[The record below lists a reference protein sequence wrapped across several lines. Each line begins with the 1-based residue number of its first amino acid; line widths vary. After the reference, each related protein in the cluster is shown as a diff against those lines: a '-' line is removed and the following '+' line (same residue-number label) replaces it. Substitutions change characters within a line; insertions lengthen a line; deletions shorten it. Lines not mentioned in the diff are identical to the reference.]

1 MPMEV
6 KTITIIGSGLMGAG
20 ITQVAAQAGFQV
32 NMIDISRE
40 IVDLGLAGIDKLLER
55 QVGKGKLPAEEKGR
69 IMARIVPGT
78 GLEVCGDSQMIIE
91 AVPEKMDLK
100 KEMFKKIDSLT
111 GSEVI
116 LASNTSSL
124 SITEIA
130 SVTKKPHR
138 VVGMHFFSPVPVM
151 KLVEIIPAL
160 ATEPEVLSVVREVS
174 EKMGKT
180 VIHANNTPGFI
191 VNRLL
196 VPMLNEAFYLL
207 MEGSKKEDIDQG
219 MCLGANHPIG
229 PLQLADLVGID
240 ILLHTMESLY
250 EGFSDSKYRPC
261 PLLKEYVAAGKLGHK
276 TGEGVYSYK

>member
-1 MPMEV
+1 MEV
-6 KTITIIGSGLMGAG
+6 KTITVIGSGLMGAG
-20 ITQVAAQAGFQV
+20 ITQVAAQAGFEV

-40 IVDLGLAGIDKLLER
+40 IVDRGMAGIDRLLDR
-55 QVGKGKLPAEEKGR
+55 QVGKGKISAQEKGR
-69 IMARIVPGT
+69 IMSRIIPGT
-78 GLEVCGDSQMIIE
+78 GLEACGKSQMIIE
-91 AVPEKMDLK
+91 AVPEKIDLK
-100 KEMFKKIDSLT
+100 KDMFRKIDSLT
-111 GSEVI
+111 GGEAV

-130 SVTKKPHR
+130 SVTTKPHR

-160 ATEPEVLSVVREVS
+160 ATEPGVLTVVREAA

-180 VIHANNTPGFI
+180 VIQANNTPGFI

-207 MEGSKKEDIDQG
+207 MEGNKKEDIDQG

-229 PLQLADLVGID
+229 PLQLADMVGID
-240 ILLHTMESLY
+240 ILLHTMESMY

-261 PLLKEYVAAGKLGHK
+261 PLLREYVASGKLGRK
-276 TGEGVYSYK
+276 TGEGVYSYR

>member
-1 MPMEV
+1 VEI
-6 KTITIIGSGLMGAG
+6 KNITVIGAGLMGSG
-20 ITQVAAQAGFQV
+20 ITQVAAQAGYSV
-32 NMIDISRE
+32 NMIDVSQE
-40 IVDLGLAGIDKLLER
+40 FVDRGVAGINALLGR
-55 QVGKGKLPAEEKGR
+55 QVSRGKISEEEKGR
-69 IMARIVPGT
+69 IMARIIPGT
-78 GLEVCGDSQMIIE
+78 DLEVCADCQMVIE
-91 AVPEKMDLK
+91 AIPEKMDLK

-111 GSEVI
+111 DGNTV

-130 SVTKKPHR
+130 SVTRKPHMA
-138 VVGMHFFSPVPVM
+138 VGMHFFSPVPVM

-160 ATEPEVLSVVREVS
+160 ATDPGVMKTVKNIA

-180 VIHANNTPGFI
+180 VVHAANTPGFI

-207 MEGSKKEDIDQG
+207 MEGNSREDIDQG

-229 PLQLADLVGID
+229 PLQLADLVGVD

-250 EGFSDSKYRPC
+250 QGFADSKYRPC
-261 PLLKEYVAAGKLGHK
+261 PLLKEYVAAGKLGRK

>member
-1 MPMEV
+1 MQIN
-6 KTITIIGSGLMGAG
+6 TITVIGAGLMGSG
-20 ITQVAAQAGFQV
+20 IAQVAAQAGYKV
-32 NMIDISRE
+32 NIIDISQE
-40 IVDLGLAGIDKLLER
+40 FVDRGVANINRLL
-55 QVGKGKLPAEEKGR
+55 QGKVSKGKLSEAEKEQ
-69 IMARIVPGT
+69 IMARVAPGT
-78 GLEVCGDSQMIIE
+78 DLAVCSDAQMVIE

-100 KEMFKKIDSLT
+100 KNMFKKIDSLT
-111 GSEVI
+111 SMETI
-116 LASNTSSL
+116 LATNTSSL

-130 SVTKKPHR
+130 SVTQKPHQ

-160 ATEPEVLSVVREVS
+160 ATDAQVMDRVKQVA

-180 VIHANNTPGFI
+180 VVDANNTPGFI

-207 MEGSKKEDIDQG
+207 MEGNKKEDIDQG
-219 MCLGANHPIG
+219 MLLGANHPIG

-250 EGFSDSKYRPC
+250 QGFNDSKYRPC
-261 PLLKEYVAAGKLGHK
+261 PLLKEYVAAGRLGRK
-276 TGEGVYSYK
+276 SGEGVYAYR

>member
-1 MPMEV
+1 MEI
-6 KTITIIGSGLMGAG
+6 KNITVIGSGLMGAG
-20 ITQVAAQAGFQV
+20 ITQVAAQAGFIV
-32 NMIDISRE
+32 NMIDVSRE
-40 IVDLGLAGIDKLLER
+40 IVDRGLAGIDKLLER
-55 QVGKGKLPAEEKGR
+55 QVVKGKLSANEKVR

-78 GLEVCGDSQMIIE
+78 DLGVCGDSQMIIE
-91 AVPEKMDLK
+91 AIPEKMDLK
-100 KEMFKKIDSLT
+100 KEMFTRIDSLT
-111 GSEVI
+111 GSETI

-160 ATEPEVLSVVREVS
+160 GTEPEVLAVVREAA

-180 VIHANNTPGFI
+180 VIQANNTPGFI

-207 MEGSKKEDIDQG
+207 MEGNKKEDIDQG

-261 PLLKEYVAAGKLGHK
+261 PLLREYVAAGKLGRK